1 MKRPWQIWSAF
12 GVCLLV
18 VLLGM
23 AWLTYRAVALDRAE
37 AHARRDAEQARS
49 RAELQERVALA
60 LWRMDWTLAPLIAQ
74 EITRP
79 SYTYRPFLAAKDA
92 KASQGRRAEL
102 ASPLLTQPSRFVVL
116 NFDVAEGGAWMSP
129 QSPSQVDV
137 PDAVAAGVS
146 PDTLVS
152 NGMRLDELRNSVTF
166 EQLLA
171 QLPDTLLPPTDAH
184 GSLGY
189 YANRPPPRDQNVGL
203 DDASLPAA
211 PQQSAPPISGEPPPA
226 ASSTPLPEMSPVQSA
241 QIEDH
246 VGQQSVP
253 Q

>member
-1 MKRPWQIWSAF
+1 MPKPTR
-12 GVCLLV
+12 G
-18 VLLGM
+18 G
-23 AWLTYRAVALDRAE
+23 TRK
-37 AHARRDAEQARS
+37 QARS

-116 NFDVAEGGAWMSP
+116 NFDVAEGGAWTSP

-171 QLPDTLLPPTDAH
+171 HLPDTLLPPTDAH
-184 GSLGY
+184 GSSGY
-189 YANRPPPRDQNVGL
+189 YANRPQPLDQSAGL
-203 DDASLPAA
+203 ADAGLPASS
-211 PQQSAPPISGEPPPA
+211 QQFTPPISGRA
-226 ASSTPLPEMSPVQSA
+226 TTCRVFDTSPGNVPGS
-241 QIEDH
+241 
-246 VGQQSVP
+246 VGPDRGPRGTTTVP